1 MRCLWM
7 QKKPKN
13 KNQDHNSYFIFFTGN
28 TFHKINNK
36 TAITIVDICLARVSS
51 FKKNICTLS
60 KLYEIFF
67 LSLTLSVYQTDLN
80 IVYIARYSYNYTRY

>member
-51 FKKNICTLS
+51 FKK
-60 KLYEIFF
+60 KYMYFK
-67 LSLTLSVYQTDLN
+67 
-80 IVYIARYSYNYTRY
+80 

>member
-1 MRCLWM
+1 MDA
-7 QKKPKN
+7 KKKTKN

-51 FKKNICTLS
+51 FKK
-60 KLYEIFF
+60 K
-67 LSLTLSVYQTDLN
+67 
-80 IVYIARYSYNYTRY
+80 YIYFK